1 MKFLCFL
8 LFLSCGET
16 KTNRKVELADSFC
29 YSLMI
34 YKGEDLD
41 IWVSPDNKETVFVLK
56 FDDYSANSM
65 TSFIVVSFLFIVCT
79 LIINGSL

>member
-8 LFLSCGET
+8 LFLSWGET
-16 KTNRKVELADSFC
+16 KTNRKVESVDSLGYF
-29 YSLMI
+29 LMI
-34 YKGEDLD
+34 YKGEDMD

-65 TSFIVVSFLFIVCT
+65 TSFIVVSFVFMVCT

>member
-8 LFLSCGET
+8 LFLSRRET
-16 KTNRKVELADSFC
+16 KTNRKVESVDSFG

-34 YKGEDLD
+34 HKGEDMD
-41 IWVSPDNKETVFVLK
+41 IWVNPDNKETVFVLK
-56 FDDYSANSM
+56 FDDYSTNSM
-65 TSFIVVSFLFIVCT
+65 ISFIVVSFLFMVCT